1 MTNDQP
7 GLGHFHFL
15 LSPLTPMGLTVTEVK
30 NRRELRE
37 FIYVPAQVNRTN
49 PLWIPPIYMDDWKFF
64 DAKKNRAFGY
74 ADTVLALA
82 RRDGRVVGR
91 IMGIVNRRCNELRQE
106 CTGRFGFLECYEEQ
120 DVFSALIAFVEN
132 WARGLGMKKLVGPMG
147 FSDQDPQGLLF
158 EGFDHE
164 PTLAS
169 FHNFPYVVRFMD
181 AAGYTKEVDYVDYI
195 VKVPDKLP
203 EFYEKISARL
213 ARQAEFKLVEFAT
226 KKELKPYIHR
236 ILGLMNITYTNI
248 YGYVPLTDAEIDALG
263 RQYLPVIDVR
273 FVKMVLKGDD
283 AVGFIIGI
291 PSMNKGLRKCKGHL
305 FPFGIL
311 QIMAA
316 MKKTK
321 QLELLLGSIR
331 EDCRGRGLD
340 VLMGGAMMRSSIAA
354 GFETMDSHHELET
367 NLKMRAEME
376 RAGGQIVKR
385 FRIYQKSL

>member
-64 DAKKNRAFGY
+64 DAKKNRGFQY

-82 RRDGRVVGR
+82 RRDGKVVGR

-120 DVFSALIAFVEN
+120 DVFSALTAFVED
-132 WARGLGMKKLVGPMG
+132 WARKLGMKKLVGPMG
-147 FSDQDPQGLLF
+147 FSDQDPQGFLF
-158 EGFDHE
+158 EGFDQE

-169 FHNFPYVVRFMD
+169 FHNFPYMVRFMD
-181 AAGYTKEVDYVDYI
+181 EEGYAKEVDYVDYI
-195 VKVPDKLP
+195 VKTPEKLP
-203 EFYEKISARL
+203 EFYEKIAARV
-213 ARQAEFKLVEFAT
+213 ARQSEFKLVEFAS
-226 KKELKPYIHR
+226 KKELKPYINR
-236 ILGLMNITYTNI
+236 ILGLMNITYQNI
-248 YGYVPLTDAEIDALG
+248 YGYVPLTDAEIDALA
-263 RQYLPVIDVR
+263 RQYLPVIDLR
-273 FVKMVLKGDD
+273 FIKMVLRGDD
-283 AVGFIIGI
+283 VVGFFIGI
-291 PSMNKGLRKCKGHL
+291 PSMNVGLRKCKGHL

-340 VLMGGAMMRSSIAA
+340 VLLGGAMLRSAIAA

-376 RAGGQIVKR
+376 RMGGQVVKR
-385 FRIYQKSL
+385 FRIYQKLL